1 MIHLNMIDCSEMKGK
16 LNSCKENEQINDYL
30 ISAVIVMRG
39 KQKRY
44 ERFGEKYREQK
55 EAAEKKVDDIIA
67 KLTDS
72 QGSLF

>member
-1 MIHLNMIDCSEMKGK
+1 MIDYSEIKGK
-16 LNSCKENEQINDYL
+16 LNIGKINSEISDAL
-30 ISAVIVMRG
+30 IQAVIGMRG

-72 QGSLF
+72 QGVLF

>member
-1 MIHLNMIDCSEMKGK
+1 MIDYSEMKGK
-16 LNSCKENEQINDYL
+16 LNSGQLNSEISDVL
-30 ISAVIVMRG
+30 IQAVIRMRG

-44 ERFGEKYREQK
+44 ERFGEKYREAK
-55 EAAEKKVDDIIA
+55 EAEEKKVDDIIA

>member
-1 MIHLNMIDCSEMKGK
+1 MIDYSEMKGK
-16 LNSCKENEQINDYL
+16 LNIGQINSKIGDVL
-30 ISAVIVMRG
+30 IQAVIRMRG

-44 ERFGEKYREQK
+44 ERFGEKYREAK
-55 EAAEKKVDDIIA
+55 EAEEKKVDDIIA

>member
-1 MIHLNMIDCSEMKGK
+1 MIDYSEMKGK
-16 LNSCKENEQINDYL
+16 LNRGKINSKIGDVL
-30 ISAVIVMRG
+30 IQAVIRMRG

-44 ERFGEKYREQK
+44 ERFGEKYREAK
-55 EAAEKKVDDIIA
+55 EAEEKKVDDIIA

>member
-1 MIHLNMIDCSEMKGK
+1 MIDYSEMKEK
-16 LNSCKENEQINDYL
+16 LNSDQINNEISDVL
-30 ISAVIVMRG
+30 IQSVITMRG

-55 EAAEKKVDDIIA
+55 ESAEKKVDDIIA

>member
-1 MIHLNMIDCSEMKGK
+1 
-16 LNSCKENEQINDYL
+16 
-30 ISAVIVMRG
+30 MRG

-44 ERFGEKYREQK
+44 ERFGEKYREAK
-55 EAAEKKVDDIIA
+55 EVAEKKVDDIIA

>member
-1 MIHLNMIDCSEMKGK
+1 MIDYSEMKGK
-16 LNSCKENEQINDYL
+16 LSSGQINSE
-30 ISAVIVMRG
+30 ISDVSIQAVIRMRG

-44 ERFGEKYREQK
+44 ERFGEKYREAK
-55 EAAEKKVDDIIA
+55 EEEEKKVDDIIA

>member
-1 MIHLNMIDCSEMKGK
+1 MIDYSEMKGK
-16 LNSCKENEQINDYL
+16 LNSGQVNSEISDVL
-30 ISAVIVMRG
+30 IQAVIMMRG

-44 ERFGEKYREQK
+44 ERFGEKYREAK
-55 EAAEKKVDDIIA
+55 EAEEKKVDDIIA

>member
-1 MIHLNMIDCSEMKGK
+1 MIDYSEMKGK
-16 LNSCKENEQINDYL
+16 LNSGQVNNEISDVL
-30 ISAVIVMRG
+30 IQAVIRMRG

-44 ERFGEKYREQK
+44 ERFGEKYREAK
-55 EAAEKKVDDIIA
+55 EAEEKKVDDIIA

>member
-1 MIHLNMIDCSEMKGK
+1 MKGK
-16 LNSCKENEQINDYL
+16 LNSGQINNEISDIL
-30 ISAVIVMRG
+30 IQSVITMRG

-55 EAAEKKVDDIIA
+55 EEAEKKVDDIIA

>member
-1 MIHLNMIDCSEMKGK
+1 MIDYSEMKVK
-16 LNSCKENEQINDYL
+16 LNIGQINSEISDVL
-30 ISAVIVMRG
+30 IQAVIRMRG

-72 QGSLF
+72 QGVLF

>member
-1 MIHLNMIDCSEMKGK
+1 MIDYSEMKGK
-16 LNSCKENEQINDYL
+16 LNSGQLNSEKSDVL
-30 ISAVIVMRG
+30 IQAVIRMRG

-44 ERFGEKYREQK
+44 ERFGEKYREAK
-55 EAAEKKVDDIIA
+55 EEEEKKVDDIIA

>member
-1 MIHLNMIDCSEMKGK
+1 MIDHSEMKGK
-16 LNSCKENEQINDYL
+16 LNSGQVNSEISDIL
-30 ISAVIVMRG
+30 IQAVIRMRG

-44 ERFGEKYREQK
+44 ERFGEKYRKAK

-72 QGSLF
+72 QGVLF

>member
-1 MIHLNMIDCSEMKGK
+1 MIDYSEMKRK
-16 LNSCKENEQINDYL
+16 LNSGQINSKIGDVL
-30 ISAVIVMRG
+30 IQAVIRMRG

-44 ERFGEKYREQK
+44 ERFGEKYREAK
-55 EAAEKKVDDIIA
+55 EAEEKKVDDIIA

>member
-1 MIHLNMIDCSEMKGK
+1 MIDYSEMKGK
-16 LNSCKENEQINDYL
+16 LNSGQINSKIGDVL
-30 ISAVIVMRG
+30 IQAVIRMRG

-44 ERFGEKYREQK
+44 ERFGEKYREAK
-55 EAAEKKVDDIIA
+55 EEEEKKVDDIIA

>member
-1 MIHLNMIDCSEMKGK
+1 MIDYSEMKRK
-16 LNSCKENEQINDYL
+16 LNSGQINSKIGDVL
-30 ISAVIVMRG
+30 IQAVIRMRG

-44 ERFGEKYREQK
+44 ERFGEKYREAK
-55 EAAEKKVDDIIA
+55 EEEEKKVDDIIA

>member
-1 MIHLNMIDCSEMKGK
+1 MIDYSEMEGK
-16 LNSCKENEQINDYL
+16 LNSGQINSKTGDVL
-30 ISAVIVMRG
+30 IQAVIRMRG

-44 ERFGEKYREQK
+44 ERFGEKYREAK
-55 EAAEKKVDDIIA
+55 EAEEKKVDDIIA

>member
-1 MIHLNMIDCSEMKGK
+1 MIDYSEMEGK
-16 LNSCKENEQINDYL
+16 LNRGQINSKIGDVL
-30 ISAVIVMRG
+30 IQAVIRMRG

-44 ERFGEKYREQK
+44 ERFGEKYREAK
-55 EAAEKKVDDIIA
+55 EAEEKKVDDIIA

>member
-1 MIHLNMIDCSEMKGK
+1 MKEK
-16 LNSCKENEQINDYL
+16 LNSGQINSEISDVL
-30 ISAVIVMRG
+30 IQAVIRMRG

-44 ERFGEKYREQK
+44 ERFGEKYMEKK

-72 QGSLF
+72 QGVLF

>member
-1 MIHLNMIDCSEMKGK
+1 MIDYSEMEGK
-16 LNSCKENEQINDYL
+16 LNSGQINSKIGDVL
-30 ISAVIVMRG
+30 IQAVIRMRG

-44 ERFGEKYREQK
+44 ERFGEKYREAK
-55 EAAEKKVDDIIA
+55 EAEEKKVDDIIA

>member
-1 MIHLNMIDCSEMKGK
+1 MEGK
-16 LNSCKENEQINDYL
+16 LNSGQINSKIGDVL
-30 ISAVIVMRG
+30 IQAVIRMRG

-44 ERFGEKYREQK
+44 ERFGEKYREAK
-55 EAAEKKVDDIIA
+55 EAEEKKVDDIIA

>member
-1 MIHLNMIDCSEMKGK
+1 MKEK
-16 LNSCKENEQINDYL
+16 LNSGQINSEISDVL
-30 ISAVIVMRG
+30 IQAVIRMRG

-44 ERFGEKYREQK
+44 ERFGEKYMEQK

-72 QGSLF
+72 QGVLF